1 LYDKSSAPGNY
12 LLTHSLTYLLT
23 HSLTHSYS
31 LTHLLLLTH
40 SLTLTDSLPSYAGI
54 VKQSLFN
61 LAKCIAGISVHSI
74 NTIIDR
80 LTTDLKST
88 HSLTYSLLL
97 THSLTH
103 SLTYSLTHSGIL
115 QSIARIEKQGYDA
128 LTRLGASP
136 VTEVY
141 SSGGGSKN
149 EMWTRMRQRILG
161 VPTNVSTNVEAAYG
175 SALLAKKYL

>member
-1 LYDKSSAPGNY
+1 MV
-12 LLTHSLTYLLT
+12 
-23 HSLTHSYS
+23 LTHSYS
-31 LTHLLLLTH
+31 LTHL
-40 SLTLTDSLPSYAGI
+40 
-54 VKQSLFN
+54 
-61 LAKCIAGISVHSI
+61 
-74 NTIIDR
+74 
-80 LTTDLKST
+80 
-88 HSLTYSLLL
+88 
-97 THSLTH
+97 LTH

-161 VPTNVSTNVEAAYG
+161 VPTKVSTNVEAAYG

>member
-1 LYDKSSAPGNY
+1 MNNNTVTQLYQYIVTPVIQLASSPIQQGPTQQALIKLLQELVDINAKNPAIGQPHSVLIKMLYDKSSAPGNY

-103 SLTYSLTHSGIL
+103 LLTYSPSHALTTHSLI
-115 QSIARIEKQGYDA
+115 
-128 LTRLGASP
+128 
-136 VTEVY
+136 
-141 SSGGGSKN
+141 N
-149 EMWTRMRQRILG
+149 
-161 VPTNVSTNVEAAYG
+161 
-175 SALLAKKYL
+175 